1 MLGSKNMFRAC
12 PARWMRLYS
21 KEVRLTITILNIWEP
36 DVQFK
41 GSNLSQGQR
50 QLVSLA
56 RALLTPTNI
65 LVLDEATV
73 CGSESIIFPLANH

>member
-1 MLGSKNMFRAC
+1 MPRGASLLIHT
-12 PARWMRLYS
+12 P
-21 KEVRLTITILNIWEP
+21 P
-36 DVQFK
+36 

-56 RALLTPTNI
+56 RALLSPTNI

-73 CGSESIIFPLANH
+73 STSRLLYSAVVLALLQDNPS

>member
-1 MLGSKNMFRAC
+1 MRSVAC
-12 PARWMRLYS
+12 A
-21 KEVRLTITILNIWEP
+21 
-36 DVQFK
+36 

-73 CGSESIIFPLANH
+73 RLLHRNGLTLPRPALCHIVWLIMVF